1 MKNLFEG
8 IAALF
13 ENVLFAPLSVLRSVE
28 LKNWWVAN
36 GMTWLF
42 VLIGFVALVYW
53 IRQLRSFDK
62 SGEENKDPSAH
73 SFL

>member
-8 IAALF
+8 IASLF
-13 ENVLFAPLSVLRSVE
+13 ENILFAPLSVLRNLE

-42 VLIGFVALVYW
+42 LTVGFLALLYW
-53 IRQLRSFDK
+53 IKQLRQFDQK
-62 SGEENKDPSAH
+62 GEENKDPSAH